1 MSIVAKPCEFLTP
14 PYEDYLNGMDFA
26 EAIKNKIM
34 ETSFEDYRG
43 IEQQIKVAVES
54 TLSAEC
60 KNNRCDRN
68 TWINCKSNCYTILH
82 KIAEAELKST
92 AYMLRVLSNSVIKTE
107 EDDKLNLELIMDE
120 DSLTGKWENDKHHF
134 NIINPS
140 KPIRPPR
147 PVLHL
152 SSDKDCS
159 KMYTDP
165 DLYVECMSEQ
175 ESFIGGNNNGRLIMG
190 FGPSAA
196 GKSTLGTTI
205 INLMRKI
212 DQHFPSL
219 FINIDGGEYRKYSY
233 TYQMVLKQIR
243 VMNSAAGFA
252 NMTSSSIKK
261 LALKIFDT
269 SAIKREI
276 EKYLMKQ
283 KENNVNISL
292 YVPDTLISCST
303 FISSCMNKIND
314 YIKITGDKDW
324 IALMIYQHKTSNECP
339 YNEKYKCRGTIVSGE
354 SRAICEGKKYSD
366 RTWGDSYK
374 YGNKFLNKGSK
385 YSFRIHNIG
394 AFNIEKYNLLEDL
407 SESPIPI
414 TPDIGYFFEKN
425 NIKYINGSLLE
436 ANDCKEIYEDNTKC
450 GHEVEEQVLEEQV
463 SEEQVVEEEDSS
475 AGGRKH
481 KKTKKRRRTKNKNK
495 KIKQKTR
502 RIKRAMRKKSKKNK
516 MYA

>member
-1 MSIVAKPCEFLTP
+1 MNRNKIVSNQCNLLTP
-14 PYEDYLNGMDFA
+14 NDEDYLNGMDFND
-26 EAIKNKIM
+26 EIKKKIM
-34 ETSFEDYRG
+34 DTSFEDYND
-43 IEQQIKVAVES
+43 IESQIKVAVES

-60 KNNRCDRN
+60 AKNRCDRN
-68 TWINCKSNCYTILH
+68 TTWINCKSNCYTILH

-92 AYMLRVLSNSVIKTE
+92 AYMLRVLSNSVLKAE
-107 EDDKLNLELIMDE
+107 EDDKLNLELTIDQ
-120 DSLTGKWENDKHHF
+120 DRLTGKWENDKHYF
-134 NIINPS
+134 DISNPS
-140 KPIRPPR
+140 KPVRPPR
-147 PVLHL
+147 PKPVVLNL
-152 SSDKDCS
+152 GSDKDCS

-165 DLYVECMSEQ
+165 DLYVECMKGQ
-175 ESFIGGNNNGRLIMG
+175 ESLTGGNNNGRLIMG

-212 DQHFPSL
+212 DENFPSL

-243 VMNSAAGFA
+243 AMNSAAGFA

-261 LALKIFDT
+261 LTSKIFDT

-283 KENNVNISL
+283 KKNNVNINL

-324 IALMIYQHKTSNECP
+324 IALMIYQHKTSNDCP
-339 YNEKYKCRGTIVSGE
+339 YNEQYKCRGTIVSGE

-385 YSFRIHNIG
+385 YSFRIHSIG
-394 AFNIEKYNLLEDL
+394 ASGFEKYNLIEDL
-407 SESPIPI
+407 SKIPIPT
-414 TPDIGYFFEKN
+414 TPDIDNFLMKN
-425 NIKYINGSLLE
+425 NIKYMKGSILDS
-436 ANDCKEIYEDNTKC
+436 NDCKEIYQDNTKC
-450 GHEVEEQVLEEQV
+450 GYEEEQI
-463 SEEQVVEEEDSS
+463 VEEEQIDEEPLVDEEEQ
-475 AGGRKH
+475 
-481 KKTKKRRRTKNKNK
+481 NEEEVDEENK
-495 KIKQKTR
+495 KNQDLHVQHHH
-502 RIKRAMRKKSKKNK
+502 AHHDQNN
-516 MYA
+516 